1 MTNERIR
8 AGDDSEKKILEHL
21 IAASGK
27 EPKFKKGDTAP
38 DFAITT
44 TTGRAISLTHLRG
57 QIVVLHFWATS
68 CGPCL
73 GQMPA
78 HIAVLAKHDQ
88 KEVEVVFVSL
98 DDDAKK
104 FESTVEKFKMPFKN
118 VRDERGWG
126 GELTRAFGVNF
137 MPFDVVIDAEG
148 KIASKSIDDIA
159 EMLASSPAR

>member
-1 MTNERIR
+1 
-8 AGDDSEKKILEHL
+8 
-21 IAASGK
+21 
-27 EPKFKKGDTAP
+27 
-38 DFAITT
+38 
-44 TTGRAISLTHLRG
+44 
-57 QIVVLHFWATS
+57 
-68 CGPCL
+68 
-73 GQMPA
+73 MPA